1 MSGRLY
7 KYIAMSALIAAT
19 SCDEGRLY
27 DKEVIVTGEGGNARV
42 TATVTA
48 ADSWTEGYTLAV
60 AGFEDGN
67 EFALISKNI
76 GTIDADGKCD
86 VVLTGI
92 PAEVSTVE
100 LCAIDRLRRRVA
112 TFASAPYAAGGDT
125 VRITASETN
134 LSMSAAIQQEIF
146 NTTCTQCH
154 GGSNYAAAGLHL
166 TDGVSFAEMISVPSV
181 KVNGKNRVEPGS
193 SSQSVLF
200 MILEGNTSAEWN
212 YDHSVEVVRQEKLD
226 LIRNWI
232 DGGAKL

>member
-1 MSGRLY
+1 
-7 KYIAMSALIAAT
+7 MSALIAAT

-27 DKEVIVTGEGGNARV
+27 DNEVIVTGEGGNARV
-42 TATVTA
+42 TTTVTG
-48 ADSWTEGYTLAV
+48 ADSWTEGYTLVV

-76 GTIDADGKCD
+76 GTLDADGKCD

-125 VRITASETN
+125 VRITTSETN